1 MEPCTASLPDTA
13 LTRVID
19 PLQSDPIAVPACVGT
34 GAAEIDAALP
44 WAGLPRGL
52 HEVSGEVGEAAKVA
66 FAASLA
72 GRRSG
77 YGGRPILWCRPRRV
91 ALTAG
96 DPYGPG
102 MAHLGISPD
111 ALILV
116 EAEKPADLLWA
127 MEEGARTKGLA
138 AVVAEGVIPN
148 LTASRRLQLAAEVG
162 NGLVLLLPKGRQTAP
177 SSALTRWFVRSLPSR
192 QEAGG
197 PGSPRWHVEL
207 WRCRGGGRLREWIVE
222 WDDAAFSLSVV
233 PQLADGSLAAPA
245 QDGIGAIGAQRSR
258 AGGQSPDGGR
268 QFSDALGPVRRPA
281 SG

>member
-1 MEPCTASLPDTA
+1 MKPCTASLPDTA
-13 LTRVID
+13 PARLVDLLR
-19 PLQSDPIAVPACVGT
+19 SDRIAVPACVGT

-44 WAGLPRGL
+44 WGGLPRGL
-52 HEVSGEVGEAAKVA
+52 HEIAGAGGDAAKVA
-66 FAASLA
+66 FAALLA

-77 YGGRPILWCRPRRV
+77 DGGRPILWCRPRRV

-102 MAHLGISPD
+102 IANLGVSPD

-127 MEEGARTKGLA
+127 MEEGARTQGLA
-138 AVVAEGVIPN
+138 AVVAEGVTPN
-148 LTASRRLQLAAEVG
+148 LTASRRLQLAAEAG
-162 NGLVLLLPKGRQTAP
+162 DALVLMLPTGRQVAP
-177 SSALTRWFVRSLPSR
+177 SSALTRWFVRALPSE

-197 PGSPRWHVEL
+197 PGLPRWQIAL
-207 WRCRGGGRLREWIVE
+207 WRCRGGGRLGEWTVE

-233 PQLADGSLAAPA
+233 PELADRPLAAARQLNIGPLGA
-245 QDGIGAIGAQRSR
+245 DGAR
-258 AGGQSPDGGR
+258 AGRQPADGGR
-268 QFSDALGPVRRPA
+268 QDGDAIGPVRRHA